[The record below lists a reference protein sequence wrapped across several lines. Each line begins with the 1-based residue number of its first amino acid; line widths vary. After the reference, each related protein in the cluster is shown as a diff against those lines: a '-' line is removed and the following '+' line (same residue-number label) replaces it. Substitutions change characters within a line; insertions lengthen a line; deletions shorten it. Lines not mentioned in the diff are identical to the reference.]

1 MGAALRTRAVPMY
14 RCADRYSRTACH
26 TILGNIRER
35 SCGAPLALGL
45 PRASTRS
52 LLGGHTGRFV
62 PVFAHLASGLA
73 LPCLERAQA
82 GAAAGNAR
90 KIGAKTALGRRL
102 ATTALLH
109 APHGAKRGSA
119 KKTGAGMVSVHQC
132 ARRTAGAQRG
142 VGPGR
147 ARKRGAKM
155 EPSQLP
161 VAPAVAVRRAQYRR

>member
-1 MGAALRTRAVPMY
+1 MLLSALVPCRCTDVPTGTHAQRVTQFLETSESALVARRSRSACRA
-14 RCADRYSRTACH
+14 R
-26 TILGNIRER
+26 
-35 SCGAPLALGL
+35 PL
-45 PRASTRS
+45 S

-119 KKTGAGMVSVHQC
+119 TKTGAGMVSVHQC